1 MINEFRYMSRNGGRE
16 KHCTVWDGIYQMLDG
31 KRKERKTATTTNPI
45 RFHFIRLVSC
55 FIMHRSVRLIVNE
68 MKLLLFF
75 TVKQNS
81 HRCWVIKVAVVRYW
95 MTKMHLKAKIDSLG
109 WQKCVIYLIYYS
121 FSQTRLQRALSLTE
135 LRCLNF
141 YLTTWLDM
149 LLSWYYTPANVS
161 PQNVCWRKQEA
172 VKQIAQ
178 HTLTKKTK
186 RKKVNVKSQRW
197 KRAKNRREWEKQ
209 ANLQKFIQPYG
220 IYGFGVECLCSTAC
234 NGLSYMQHTNPKNHK
249 LWEIDFSNN
258 FFVFAAA
265 LSFSLHSLST
275 GYEVTVHLA
284 IEFRKRHTVWSC
296 IHNFCV
302 SSIVLGTYVIEKQKQ
317 HQQHMG
323 MRVLKLKQNPGVL

>member
-1 MINEFRYMSRNGGRE
+1 MKWIHTLYYCRFAIFLVFWPSEFFLFLHLPQRLIFRCTKRKYAGGKNNLMINEFRYMSRNGGRE

-141 YLTTWLDM
+141 YLTTWLV
-149 LLSWYYTPANVS
+149 YA
-161 PQNVCWRKQEA
+161 A
-172 VKQIAQ
+172 VVVL
-178 HTLTKKTK
+178 HTGKCKPTK
-186 RKKVNVKSQRW
+186 RLLKEAGSSKTDCAAYTHKK
-197 KRAKNRREWEKQ
+197 KRKEK
-209 ANLQKFIQPYG
+209 K
-220 IYGFGVECLCSTAC
+220 
-234 NGLSYMQHTNPKNHK
+234 
-249 LWEIDFSNN
+249 
-258 FFVFAAA
+258 
-265 LSFSLHSLST
+265 
-275 GYEVTVHLA
+275 
-284 IEFRKRHTVWSC
+284 
-296 IHNFCV
+296 
-302 SSIVLGTYVIEKQKQ
+302 
-317 HQQHMG
+317 
-323 MRVLKLKQNPGVL
+323 